1 MSRPSRARTIF
12 RYCRAC
18 KAADDAMFYILAN
31 YAVSGREAGQH
42 PVVKRYRAQA
52 RALWHNLPPTIRA
65 AVLPEGD

>member
-18 KAADDAMFYILAN
+18 KAAARRAETLLSQTGAGANALRQDAE
-31 YAVSGREAGQH
+31 YAAH
-42 PVVKRYRAQA
+42 NAQA
-52 RALWHNLPPTIRA
+52 RRLWHNLPPTIRA